1 MGWVVMAALVAWPG
15 LATLAMLLV
24 VVVVL
29 LLLLLLVMSSAVL
42 GRWGW
47 DMAWLLLPVLL
58 AVA

>member
-1 MGWVVMAALVAWPG
+1 
-15 LATLAMLLV
+15 MLLV
-24 VVVVL
+24 VVVVV